1 MRESRSPVENSG
13 RTTVGNDRHRISISS
28 QRRKRCTTGKPVSRA
43 SNATTIANASARHAC
58 QQSSWNDSGRS
69 GDTTH
74 AGYPPRGPL
83 SGPAAPELTQGVIS
97 TMDEALKNLMKGLT
111 LHYLHRGTVQEAIDQ
126 GRGGGVAGELLEC
139 LPGMM
144 FEVTSAAGAI
154 FDGDCGFD
162 EVVNELTQ
170 RALASGNAEDF
181 GRDDAAALVR
191 STIEFFE
198 ELCIEEGS
206 ETPLPELVGPW
217 YEYGTKERPTRRCTG
232 PA

>member
-1 MRESRSPVENSG
+1 
-13 RTTVGNDRHRISISS
+13 
-28 QRRKRCTTGKPVSRA
+28 
-43 SNATTIANASARHAC
+43 
-58 QQSSWNDSGRS
+58 
-69 GDTTH
+69 
-74 AGYPPRGPL
+74 
-83 SGPAAPELTQGVIS
+83 
-97 TMDEALKNLMKGLT
+97 MDEALNNLMRGLT

-126 GRGGGVAGELLEC
+126 GRAGGVPDELLEC

-144 FEVTSAAGAI
+144 FEVTSVAGAI
-154 FDGDCGFD
+154 FGGDCGFD
-162 EVVNELTQ
+162 EVVNELTR

-181 GRDDAAALVR
+181 GRDDAAALVK

-198 ELCIEEGS
+198 ELCLEEGS